1 MATTAIAHARAATI
15 REAAD
20 GLKAPGGIF
29 NLVLGQGG
37 VGAAIADHP
46 GIAGISFTGSQA
58 VGAKVGMA
66 AMARQA
72 RVQIDRKSVVTG
84 KSVSVRVDL
93 RGRRIIQTKNTT

>member
-29 NLVLGQGG
+29 NLALGQGG

-58 VGAKVGMA
+58 AGAKVGMA

-72 RVQIDRKSVVTG
+72 RVQLEMGGKNPLEIGIASGRVREGQSVVF
-84 KSVSVRVDL
+84 
-93 RGRRIIQTKNTT
+93 